1 MGKTVVKFV
10 YATEEKEGVKKPLF
24 KSKHYTNIG
33 YTLYENVIYKIAK
46 LGKCEVLLFHFLC
59 EKMDMSNNIT
69 FSAKT
74 RTAFLDYLKKHT
86 KLTYEDNTVKK
97 AMSNLISVG
106 LIITYGIRIDYT
118 INPQHVFK
126 GSLKERQALI
136 QKLISEQIKSRNKN
150 SNCLEVLG
158 ISDSI

>member
-1 MGKTVVKFV
+1 
-10 YATEEKEGVKKPLF
+10 
-24 KSKHYTNIG
+24 
-33 YTLYENVIYKIAK
+33 
-46 LGKCEVLLFHFLC
+46 
-59 EKMDMSNNIT
+59 MSNNIT
-69 FSAKT
+69 FTAKT
-74 RTAFLDYLKKHT
+74 RMDFLNHLKKNT
-86 KLTYEDNTVKK
+86 KVTYEDNTVKN
-97 AMSNLISVG
+97 ALSDLISAG